1 MRNTSKII
9 NHNDTIQNLE
19 SIKSTLKYVGY
30 FVNRKSLIDTEQT
43 GFFIVMKDLGLMI
56 N

>member
-30 FVNRKSLIDTEQT
+30 FVNRKSLIDTE
-43 GFFIVMKDLGLMI
+43 
-56 N
+56 